1 MSFRGKNKS
10 GTVYSGIFSR
20 VLKDNSDGR
29 LYGRRGIF
37 FGTVGE
43 TAVTTMLTG
52 VFYSTLLILLLR
64 GADQLT
70 ETRYLTLIGTV
81 QMFSGLAQ
89 VLSPFIF
96 ESMHRRKTLILILRG
111 IYYFI
116 QLIMLPFVTMLDS
129 DVNVKA
135 WIFMALVVIAAAA
148 EAIGTP
154 ARSAWQLHSLPSETR
169 NDYFGCVKIV
179 TLILNA
185 IISFAFGVF
194 LDYFTENGNALAGV
208 LIMRG
213 IAIPIAA
220 FVIKMYSRA
229 EEPEYNEGIE
239 KPTFKDII
247 KTPLRSKIFM
257 VMVLIQVL
265 YSAGNSF
272 HGSFYGVYLLNG
284 AGISYT
290 YLSICQIA
298 AIPCVLLS
306 MPLWSRCIRRFG
318 WMPTLSVSMAL
329 YSLCYVINVF
339 VTKETQYMYII
350 SNVYCQLI
358 SGGMAIAISN
368 LAFLYVPDKMRAA
381 CIAFFSAA
389 SSLAGVTATFVGG
402 KFIEATNG
410 KTIELL
416 GLVIENR
423 AYICFINFGI
433 IMIGVAV
440 SAAVAIYEKK
450 HDKIKKL

>member
-1 MSFRGKNKS
+1 MAHREKTNGNIGYSSSFG
-10 GTVYSGIFSR
+10 R

-37 FGTVGE
+37 FGTVAE
-43 TAVTTMLTG
+43 TAITTMLTG
-52 VFYSTLLILLLR
+52 AFYSALLILLLK

-70 ETRYLTLIGTV
+70 ETRYITLIGTV
-81 QMFSGLAQ
+81 QTFSGLAQ

-96 ESMHRRKTLILILRG
+96 ESMKKRKTLILLLRG
-111 IYYFI
+111 IYYAI
-116 QLIMLPFVTMLDS
+116 QIVFMPLVVVFDFDVT
-129 DVNVKA
+129 VKA
-135 WIFMALVVIAAAA
+135 RIFMALVVISAAA

-154 ARSAWQLHSLPSETR
+154 ARSAWQLYSLPNETR
-169 NDYFGCVKIV
+169 NDYFSCLKIV
-179 TLILNA
+179 TLIVNA
-185 IISFAFGVF
+185 LLSFAFGLF
-194 LDYFTENGNALAGV
+194 LDFFTENGNALLGV

-213 IAIPIAA
+213 IALPIAA
-220 FVIKMYSRA
+220 FVIKMFSRA
-229 EEPEYNEGIE
+229 EEPQYNEGIE
-239 KPTFKDII
+239 KPSLKDII
-247 KTPLRSKIFM
+247 TTPFRSKMFL

-265 YSAGNSF
+265 YSAGNCF

-284 AGISYT
+284 ANISYT

-298 AIPCVLLS
+298 AIPCILLS
-306 MPLWSRCIRRFG
+306 MPFWNKCIRRFG

-339 VTKETQYMYII
+339 VTEQTQYMYII

-358 SGGMAIAISN
+358 SGGMTIAISN

-381 CIAFFSAA
+381 CIAFFSAS
-389 SSLAGVTATFVGG
+389 SSLSNVLATFLGG

-410 KTIELL
+410 KLL
-416 GLVIENR
+416 EIFGLTIENR

-433 IMIGVAV
+433 IMLAVAV
-440 SAAVAIYEKK
+440 SSAVAIYEKK
-450 HDKIKKL
+450 HGKIKKL

>member
-1 MSFRGKNKS
+1 MSSEDKMKKS
-10 GTVYSGIFSR
+10 AASRGIFGR
-20 VLKDNSDGR
+20 VLKDNADGR

-37 FGTVGE
+37 FGTIGE
-43 TAVTTMLTG
+43 AAVTTMLTG

-64 GADQLT
+64 GADQST
-70 ETRYLTLIGTV
+70 ETRYITLISTV
-81 QMFSGLAQ
+81 QTFSGLAQ
-89 VLSPFIF
+89 VFSPFIF
-96 ESMHRRKTLILILRG
+96 ESMRKRKTLVLLLRG
-111 IYYFI
+111 IYYVI
-116 QLIMLPFVTMLDS
+116 QIIFLPLVTVFDV

-135 WIFMALVVIAAAA
+135 RIFMALVVIAAAA

-154 ARSAWQLHSLPSETR
+154 ARSAWHLHSLPIETR
-169 NDYFGCVKIV
+169 SDYFSCVKIV
-179 TLILNA
+179 TLIVNA
-185 IISFAFGVF
+185 ILSFAFGLF
-194 LDYFTENGNALAGV
+194 LDYFTENGKALVGV
-208 LIMRG
+208 LIMRAM
-213 IAIPIAA
+213 AIPIAA
-220 FVIKMYSRA
+220 FVVKMFSRA

-239 KPTFKDII
+239 KPSFKDII
-247 KTPLRSKIFM
+247 TTPVRSKIF
-257 VMVLIQVL
+257 VVTVLIQVL
-265 YSAGNSF
+265 YSAGNCF
-272 HGSFYGVYLLNG
+272 HGSFYGVYLLQG

-298 AIPCVLLS
+298 AIPCVLFS

-358 SGGMAIAISN
+358 SGGMSIAISN

-389 SSLAGVTATFVGG
+389 SSLSNVIATFAGG

-410 KTIELL
+410 KTLEMF

-423 AYICFINFGI
+423 AYMCFVNFGL
-433 IMIGVAV
+433 IMLAVAV
-440 SAAVAIYEKK
+440 STAVAIYEKK
-450 HDKIKKL
+450 HNKTKKL